1 METGRRTLYI
11 FGDHFSWYKIFSGTS
26 CTSFLNIKTLKN
38 MSLCMFTRVFQT
50 NVNHKENVDYGP
62 RELACISAAFL

>member
-1 METGRRTLYI
+1 
-11 FGDHFSWYKIFSGTS
+11 
-26 CTSFLNIKTLKN
+26 

-62 RELACISAAFL
+62 WELPCISAAFL